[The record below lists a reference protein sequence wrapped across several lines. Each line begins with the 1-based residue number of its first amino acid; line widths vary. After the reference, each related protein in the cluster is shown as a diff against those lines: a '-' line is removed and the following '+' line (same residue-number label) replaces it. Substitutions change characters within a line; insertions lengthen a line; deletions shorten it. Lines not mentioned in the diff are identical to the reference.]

1 LLAARGRLGQPHL
14 IQGDVI
20 ESLMTFQN
28 RLNIELK
35 VMGAYG
41 HSRIREFIV
50 GSNTTKMLATSTVP
64 VLILR

>member
-1 LLAARGRLGQPHL
+1 M
-14 IQGDVI
+14 D
-20 ESLMTFQN
+20 FQE
-28 RLNIELK
+28 RYDIELK

-41 HSRIREFIV
+41 HSRIRDFIV